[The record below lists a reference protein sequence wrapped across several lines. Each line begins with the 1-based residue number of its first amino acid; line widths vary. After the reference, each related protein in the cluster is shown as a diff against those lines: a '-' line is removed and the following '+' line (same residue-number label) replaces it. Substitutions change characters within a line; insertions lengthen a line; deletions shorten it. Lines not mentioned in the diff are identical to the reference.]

1 MPDLSL
7 VTAADLKARYPVFK
21 DATDALVNALLD
33 EARGEV
39 GPKWIEADQKPALLA
54 YAAYLLSNEL
64 ALQSS
69 TISLGTGGAASAVTG
84 AIQEIWV
91 GDVKAKFAQ
100 SDSSGGSGGGDGSS
114 TLNPSAA
121 IFLNQFNRL
130 YRRSFPAVLVV

>member
-21 DATDALVNALLD
+21 DTDDALVNALLD
-33 EARGEV
+33 EARAEV
-39 GPKWIEADQKPALLA
+39 GSTWIEADQKPALLA

-69 TISLGTGGAASAVTG
+69 SISLGGQASAVTG
-84 AIQEIWV
+84 AVQEIWV
-91 GDVKAKFAQ
+91 GDVKAKFAS
-100 SDSSGGSGGGDGSS
+100 SDSSGGGGGAGTS

-121 IFLNQFNRL
+121 IYLGLFNRL

>member
-21 DATDALVNALLD
+21 DTDDALVNALLD

-39 GPKWIEADQKPALLA
+39 GPSWIEADQKPALLA
-54 YAAYLLSNEL
+54 YAAYLLSNEM

-69 TISLGTGGAASAVTG
+69 SITLGGQASAVTG
-84 AIQEIWV
+84 AVQEIWV
-91 GDVKAKFAQ
+91 GDVKAKFA
-100 SDSSGGSGGGDGSS
+100 SNDSSGGGGDGTS

-121 IFLNQFNRL
+121 IYLNLFNRL